1 MEDLTR
7 PQFILLVLLVTFVTS
22 VFTGIVTATLV
33 TQAPSPIT
41 QTVSKVIEKT
51 IETVSPGSTG
61 NVNIGQAN
69 VLSAVSQED
78 LVVNLVEKYSPAVVS
93 VVATKDIPVIEKY
106 FINPYSFFP
115 EIQVP
120 QYRQNGTEAVEVST
134 ATGFFVS
141 NDGYL
146 LTNKH
151 VVADK
156 DARYSII
163 LKNGDKLSVDVLA
176 RDQYQDIAIL
186 KVVLP
191 ASPAD
196 RPEEDKDKKFNYIPF
211 ANSDKIKAGQTV
223 VAIGNTLGKFQNS
236 VSVGI
241 ISGLNREIAA
251 QSSTGE
257 IVPLQKIIQTD
268 SAINHGNSGG
278 PLLNL
283 NGQVVGINTAVAQ
296 EAENVGFAL
305 PINIT
310 KKNLADVREFG
321 EVRFAYLGVRYN
333 LVEEGEGVV
342 LERGM
347 DGQSAIMKDSPAEK
361 AGLKEGDIVLE
372 FNGKKLN
379 KDNIL
384 SELINNS
391 RVGQEIPIKILRDG
405 EEVNVA
411 IKLDERPKNL

>member
-1 MEDLTR
+1 M
-7 PQFILLVLLVTFVTS
+7 
-22 VFTGIVTATLV
+22 
-33 TQAPSPIT
+33 
-41 QTVSKVIEKT
+41 
-51 IETVSPGSTG
+51 
-61 NVNIGQAN
+61 
-69 VLSAVSQED
+69 
-78 LVVNLVEKYSPAVVS
+78 VNLVEKYSPAVVS